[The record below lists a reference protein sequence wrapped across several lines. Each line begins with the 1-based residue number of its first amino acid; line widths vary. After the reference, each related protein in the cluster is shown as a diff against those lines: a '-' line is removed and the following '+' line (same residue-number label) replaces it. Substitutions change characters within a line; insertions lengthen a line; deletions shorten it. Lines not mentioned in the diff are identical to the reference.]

1 MSNKKIIC
9 PFCGKNISDEWMF
22 FHSIPQEETISRKHS
37 IESHWFAG
45 SYITE
50 TKQVRHF
57 NALCCDECYDEYSK
71 YEKWTDRYAIF
82 ALPIGLIAGI
92 LVYFLVI
99 HEGQDVSFWTL
110 VARIV
115 ICGML
120 GMLIIDIP
128 NIILN
133 LIFSKKT
140 SYDKAKSC
148 NAIREYIS

>member
-1 MSNKKIIC
+1 M
-9 PFCGKNISDEWMF
+9 
-22 FHSIPQEETISRKHS
+22 
-37 IESHWFAG
+37 
-45 SYITE
+45 
-50 TKQVRHF
+50 
-57 NALCCDECYDEYSK
+57 
-71 YEKWTDRYAIF
+71 F

-120 GMLIIDIP
+120 GMLIIGIP

-148 NAIREYIS
+148 NAIREYIY